1 MSQSTLDTVKD
12 AFTSICQ
19 QFQKSF
25 NQGDVEGLASLY
37 LEDAKI
43 LPPNMDM
50 IEGKDTIQKF
60 WQGALEMGIK
70 SYKPEMIEVES
81 SGNLGFLVGT
91 YTVFGNENQVINKGK
106 VLTVLKNIDGKWKIY
121 RDMFNSNIPLEEK

>member
-19 QFQKSF
+19 QFQKSVE
-25 NQGDVEGLASLY
+25 QGDIETIGALY
-37 LEDAKI
+37 VDDAKI

-50 IEGKDTIQKF
+50 TEGKDTIQKF

-70 SYKPEMIEVES
+70 SYKPEIIEVES
-81 SGNLGFLVGT
+81 SGNLGFFVGT
-91 YTVFGNENQVINKGK
+91 YTLYGDGNQVINKGK
-106 VLTVLKNIDGKWKIY
+106 FLTVFKNIDGKWKIY
-121 RDMFNSNIPLEEK
+121 RDIFNSSIPLEEK